1 VTRPTNADL
10 LSGAAS
16 GDRQAWDQVVERYQR
31 LIWSVIRTY
40 RLDPAS
46 AADVVQTVW
55 LRLIENLSRI
65 REPDKLGSWLATTAR
80 NEALRLSRSSRRMV
94 PTEFETDVVDIDLA
108 ELDDR
113 LLEDELQQEVMA
125 AFRQLRPEHQHLL
138 RLLCVEPPLDYP
150 TIAELWGR
158 PQGSIGPT
166 KARCVD
172 QMLRIMGRH
181 RDLGKQA
188 GERA

>member
-1 VTRPTNADL
+1 MSAPSTAEL
-10 LSGAAS
+10 LREAAA
-16 GDRQAWDQVVERYQR
+16 GERTAWDQIVERYQR

-55 LRLIENLSRI
+55 LRLIENLGRI
-65 REPDKLGSWLATTAR
+65 REPEKLGSWLATTAR
-80 NEALRLSRSSRRMV
+80 NEALRLSRSSQRMI
-94 PTEFETDVVDIDLA
+94 PTGFETDVVAIDLA

-125 AFRQLRPEHQHLL
+125 AFRQLRPEHQQLL
-138 RLLCVEPPLDYP
+138 QLLCVDPPLDYP

-166 KARCVD
+166 KGRCID

-181 RDLGKQA
+181 RDLGTQS
-188 GERA
+188 GERP